1 MKFADLHLHTRFS
14 DGTFTP
20 AELVSCAR
28 TAGLD
33 CIAITDHD
41 STEGLGP
48 AFEAAGT
55 ALEVI
60 PGIEL
65 TAEIQGEE
73 IHLLGYLFDYRNQD
87 FLVMLRR
94 MREVRVERIYAICEK
109 LKAHG
114 VDLAP
119 EEVFALAGGGAVGR
133 LHVARALFQKRR
145 VASVVEAFSRYI
157 GNNGPAYV
165 GKYKM
170 TPQEAIGW
178 ILKVRGVPILA
189 HPRTLRDRSL
199 VADFIAAGLMGFE
212 AFYPE
217 HTPREEREFVDLA
230 AKHGLLV
237 TGGSDCHGMN
247 KDEKLLGNVRLPY
260 EYVERLKEAQCRLA

>member
-20 AELVSCAR
+20 AEIVSCAR

-41 STEGLGP
+41 TTEGLGP

-73 IHLLGYLFDYRNQD
+73 IHLLGYFFDYRNQA
-87 FLVMLRR
+87 FLEMLRR
-94 MREVRVERIYAICEK
+94 MREVRVARIYAICEK

-119 EEVFALAGGGAVGR
+119 DEVFAVSGGGAVGR
-133 LHVARALFQKRR
+133 LHVARALFQKGC
-145 VASVVEAFSRYI
+145 VTSIFEAFSRYI
-157 GNNGPAYV
+157 GNKGPAYV
-165 GKYKM
+165 GKLKM
-170 TPQEAIGW
+170 TPPEAIDW

-189 HPRTLRDRSL
+189 HPHTLRDRSL
-199 VADFIAAGLMGFE
+199 IADFIAAGLMGFE

-230 AKHGLLV
+230 ARRGLLV

-247 KDEKLLGNVRLPY
+247 KDAGLIGKVKLPY
-260 EYVERLKEAQCRLA
+260 EFVERLKEAQCRLA